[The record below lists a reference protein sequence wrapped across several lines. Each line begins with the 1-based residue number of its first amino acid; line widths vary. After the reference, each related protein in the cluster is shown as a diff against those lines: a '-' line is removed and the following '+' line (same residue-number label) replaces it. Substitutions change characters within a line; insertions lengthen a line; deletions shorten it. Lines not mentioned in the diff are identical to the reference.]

1 MFIEQ
6 FETANEISIDKEIR
20 KCYKE
25 KSVKE
30 AGLRNTESEIKR
42 LHALKNKDE
51 SNAWLSDEEL
61 KFGLKLAVENAIAV
75 SKAFRMT
82 ASRYGHGKEWSKK
95 VIRYRPKSWQ
105 VTRILNELEAES
117 FFNFKGLE
125 GYVHLDLKQLT
136 GARDIRNMICKL
148 KKLIK
153 LAGFIREQRTE
164 IALLK
169 KELEKKDKL
178 IAEQMAARKS
188 TLLLSQEESIQAL
201 RNEFPEISVDGIAQS
216 KCISRSSV
224 YRHLAMRKA

>member
-6 FETANEISIDKEIR
+6 FETANEISIDNEIR
-20 KCYKE
+20 KRYKK
-25 KSVKE
+25 KSEQE

-61 KFGLKLAVENAIAV
+61 KFGLKLAVENATPV
-75 SKAFRMT
+75 SKAFRLT
-82 ASRYGHGKEWSKK
+82 ASRYGHGEEWSKK

-105 VTRILNELEAES
+105 ITRILNELEAES

-136 GARDIRNMICKL
+136 GARDIRNMISKL

-169 KELEKKDKL
+169 KELENKDKL
-178 IAEQMAARKS
+178 ITEQMAARKS